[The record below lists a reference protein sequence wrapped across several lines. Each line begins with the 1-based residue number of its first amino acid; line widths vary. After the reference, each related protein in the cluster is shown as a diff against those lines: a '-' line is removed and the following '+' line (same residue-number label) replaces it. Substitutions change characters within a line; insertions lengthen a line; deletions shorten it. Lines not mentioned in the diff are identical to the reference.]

1 MSWSPN
7 LKSTTSDETGE
18 SDDID
23 YTYVR
28 VKAVNDKVRGQMTFE
43 MSESKKMHPAMDK
56 YKKII
61 VKTEACQRFLRFLRQ
76 FFSVTPLPNWPTPIF

>member
-7 LKSTTSDETGE
+7 LKSTTTDETGE
-18 SDDID
+18 SDDFD

-43 MSESKKMHPAMDK
+43 MSESKKNASGDDQM
-56 YKKII
+56 
-61 VKTEACQRFLRFLRQ
+61 
-76 FFSVTPLPNWPTPIF
+76 